1 MAGRPRGAWANKAWR
16 DALRVAVLRPLDEVV
31 EPRTQLE
38 ALVQQLITNAKGGDT
53 AALREV
59 ADRLDGKPAQAIVGG
74 DEDDNP
80 IAVQFIEL
88 RAVRPN
94 AAPSD

>member
-16 DALRVAVLRPLDEVV
+16 DALRVAVLRAPNEVV
-31 EPRTQLE
+31 EPKTNLE
-38 ALVQQLITNAKGGDT
+38 VLVQQLITNAKSGDT
-53 AALREV
+53 TALKEV
-59 ADRLDGKPAQAIVGG
+59 ADRLDGKPAQALVGG
-74 DEDDNP
+74 DEDDAP